1 MQDFFEEP
9 QVEQTQSFDLK
20 RYIRALFK
28 AWWFIGLVT
37 VVVSIPW
44 LYYVKTQP
52 PLFEATALITF
63 DNVRDLSPTKIQN
76 RILRLKS
83 RSFAEEVTADLG
95 LTLQMKKNS
104 SLPPL
109 KRQEAFS
116 VFYTTHQPVAGSY
129 SLRFYPEGYCSFYY
143 NRVLLDSMHVSGFTS
158 DTVSHN
164 GLFFSIREDVV
175 GRRSEIQFNI
185 KPFQAT
191 VNSLRS
197 REKIVNSRSGNLM
210 KITLSDSN
218 PVLAAQT
225 ANRLAN
231 IFVEKS
237 MAMNRD
243 EASLLSTHLE
253 KELKVAKA
261 ELNKSDYSLKRFR
274 KLHPISLN
282 KQNENTVARLNDMEV
297 GIKRNDLAKREL
309 EMLLRK
315 LDPNVT
321 DITSGISSRYV
332 YRQIPQLEVFQ
343 DDPAMSIIS
352 QQVSDLDRARNNLI
366 KDGMPVQNPDVIEI
380 SERISTLE
388 NRIYD
393 MAVTKVSD
401 LDTQNAEMQDRIE
414 ELKGLLGS
422 LPEEENNLINLVRE
436 RDTNEELYNM
446 VLKRFKE
453 AQISAASVPEQVT
466 VLDPAVPPNAPV
478 TGSKKIKAIIGVLFG
493 LVLGIGVVVTK
504 ELLDK
509 SIKTPDDLK
518 QHLNLPILGVI
529 PTVKFKDFQ
538 LPDVEKAKSISSQ
551 IVTHDYSPTPVG
563 EAYRSLR
570 TSLLYS
576 KKFGRIKT
584 LVIGSAAPGE
594 GKSFTAA
601 NLAITMAQQK
611 STTLLIDADLRRG
624 VLHNSFDCPKKPGL
638 TNYLTGT
645 ATLSNVMYD
654 TYIPNLSLIT
664 CGTLIPNPSELLG
677 SDRMKEF
684 IKEVSKDFDF
694 IIFDTPPLM
703 AATDAVIIGTLVD
716 GVAVL
721 IRSGM
726 TDRENIKRKLELFE
740 TVQTTIVGSILNCA
754 GVDVAHEGY
763 SYYRY

>member
-1 MQDFFEEP
+1 MEEFFDEP
-9 QVEQTQSFDLK
+9 QVEQSSVDLT
-20 RYIRALFK
+20 RFVRAIFK
-28 AWWFIGLVT
+28 SWWFIGIVT
-37 VVVSIPW
+37 VVISVPW

-52 PLFEATALITF
+52 PLYEATALITF
-63 DNVRDLSPTKIQN
+63 DNVKDISPTKIEN

-95 LTLQMKKNS
+95 LTLKMEKDNH
-104 SLPPL
+104 LPPL
-109 KRQEAFS
+109 KRHEVFS
-116 VFYTTHQPVAGSY
+116 HFSTTHNPVPGDY
-129 SLRFYPEGYCSFYY
+129 KLRFYPTGYCAFYY
-143 NRVLLDSMHVSGFTS
+143 NNVRLDSLHVSNFVS
-158 DTVSHN
+158 DTVFYN
-164 GLFFSIREDVV
+164 GLRFSLRDDVV
-175 GRRSEIQFNI
+175 GRRSVIHFTIN
-185 KPFQAT
+185 PFQAT

-197 REKIVNSRSGNLM
+197 REKIINSRTGNLM
-210 KITLSDSN
+210 KITLRDTN
-218 PVLAAQT
+218 PVLASRT
-225 ANRLAN
+225 VNRLAN

-237 MAMNRD
+237 MAMNRE
-243 EASLLSTHLE
+243 EATLLSSHLQ
-253 KELKVAKA
+253 KELKVAKE
-261 ELNKSDYSLKRFR
+261 ELNKSDYALKRFR
-274 KLHPISLN
+274 KQHPVSLS
-282 KQNENTVARLNDMEV
+282 KQNENTVNKLNTLELA
-297 GIKRNDLAKREL
+297 IKSNDLAKREL

-321 DITSGISSRYV
+321 DITSGVSARYV
-332 YRQIPQLEVFQ
+332 YRQIPQLPLFQ
-343 DDPAMSIIS
+343 DDPAMSILS
-352 QQVSDLDRARNNLI
+352 RNLTDLDRARNNLI
-366 KDGMPVQNPDVIEI
+366 KNGFPVNNPDVIEI

-393 MAVTKVSD
+393 MAVNKVKELEKANSD
-401 LDTQNAEMQDRIE
+401 MQQQISD
-414 ELKGLLGS
+414 LKGLLDV
-422 LPEEENNLINLVRE
+422 LPDEENRLINLTRE

-453 AQISAASVPEQVT
+453 AQISAASVTEQVT
-466 VLDPAVPPNAPV
+466 VLDPAVPPNAPIS
-478 TGSKKIKAIIGVLFG
+478 GSKKIKAVIGILFG
-493 LVLGIGVVVTK
+493 LFLGIGVVVTK

-509 SIKTPDDLK
+509 SIKTPEDVK
-518 QHLNLPILGVI
+518 NYLNLSILGVI
-529 PTVKFKDFQ
+529 PTVTFKNLD
-538 LPDVEKAKSISSQ
+538 LPDDEKAKSISSQ

-576 KKFGRIKT
+576 KRYGKIKT

-611 STTLLIDADLRRG
+611 SKTLLIDADLRRG
-624 VLHNSFDCPKKPGL
+624 VLHNTFDCPKKPGF
-638 TNYLTGT
+638 TNFLSGT

-677 SDRMKEF
+677 SDKMKEF
-684 IKEVSKDFDF
+684 IKEVSEDFDF
-694 IIFDTPPLM
+694 VIFDTPPLM
-703 AATDAVIIGTLVD
+703 AATDAVILGTLVD
-716 GVAVL
+716 GVAVI

-726 TDRENIKRKLELFE
+726 TNRENIKRKLELFE
-740 TVQTTIVGSILNCA
+740 TVQTTVVGAVLNCA